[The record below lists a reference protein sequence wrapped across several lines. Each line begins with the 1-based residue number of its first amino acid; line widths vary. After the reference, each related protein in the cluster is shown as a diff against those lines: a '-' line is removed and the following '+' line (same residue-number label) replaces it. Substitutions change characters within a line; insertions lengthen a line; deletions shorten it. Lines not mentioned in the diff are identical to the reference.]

1 MWDLRLKEFFGLL
14 YWVNIATIIYNP
26 TAFLAKF
33 SILLQYSRIFNPDG
47 KRNLPMFVAIRIG
60 ISSIFLFYFVR
71 LFFDVFQC
79 NPRDKIWNLLITKGH
94 CYNGNA
100 VYEASGIFNVL
111 SDFAILIMPMQSVWH
126 LNMSLR
132 RKLLTTGVFALGF
145 FACVTSIMRTYYT
158 FRVVKTSDKSYM
170 FGPFGLWSGAEL
182 SASVITSCLPVL
194 PKFFQHIRPKV
205 YRVYKVFSAQS
216 KSTSSSGPD
225 QRDGSRPSKK
235 QALTKVKNSFA
246 KHGAGLNL
254 TESDTDPYSQLHGEY
269 YTLDEFEASK
279 PQTIMASA
287 PTQASGVGIATRRD
301 ELECGHQGS

>member
-1 MWDLRLKEFFGLL
+1 
-14 YWVNIATIIYNP
+14 
-26 TAFLAKF
+26 
-33 SILLQYSRIFNPDG
+33 
-47 KRNLPMFVAIRIG
+47 
-60 ISSIFLFYFVR
+60 
-71 LFFDVFQC
+71 
-79 NPRDKIWNLLITKGH
+79 
-94 CYNGNA
+94 
-100 VYEASGIFNVL
+100 
-111 SDFAILIMPMQSVWH
+111 
-126 LNMSLR
+126 
-132 RKLLTTGVFALGF
+132 
-145 FACVTSIMRTYYT
+145 MRTYYT

-246 KHGAGLNL
+246 KHGARLNL